1 MNWLISLVVTVVVI
15 TIAFLII
22 SKLPIGVEIDSLP
35 KAVISAV
42 VFSLLNWL
50 VSPLASFFKWTFFL
64 APIAFVINVIV
75 FGLAA
80 MLIEGFRLRMGIWSA
95 VLGAI
100 ALSIVNHVLFNLLAR
115 FSPI

>member
-1 MNWLISLVVTVVVI
+1 MTWLIGLLLTVVVM

-35 KAVISAV
+35 KAVISAI
-42 VFSLLNWL
+42 VFGLLNWL
-50 VSPLASFFKWTFFL
+50 ASPLESFFRFTFL
-64 APIAFVINVIV
+64 LSPIAFVINVIV

-80 MLIEGFRLRMGIWSA
+80 LLVDGFRLRWGIWSA

-100 ALSIVNHVLFNLLAR
+100 ALTIVRSILHKFIPV
-115 FSPI
+115 

>member
-1 MNWLISLVVTVVVI
+1 MIGLILTVVVM

-35 KAVISAV
+35 KAAISAI
-42 VFSLLNWL
+42 VFGLLNWL
-50 VSPLASFFKWTFFL
+50 ATPLANFFKWTFFL

-80 MLIEGFRLRMGIWSA
+80 LLIEGFRLRWGVWSA

-100 ALSIVNHVLFNLLAR
+100 ALSIVNHVLFNVLGR
-115 FSPI
+115 FVPA

>member
-1 MNWLISLVVTVVVI
+1 MNGLISIILTVVVM

-35 KAVISAV
+35 KAAISAV
-42 VFSLLNWL
+42 VFGLLNWL
-50 VSPLASFFKWTFFL
+50 VSPLASFFKWTFLL
-64 APIAFVINVIV
+64 APMAFVINVIV

-80 MLIEGFRLRMGIWSA
+80 LLIEGFRLRWGIWSA

-100 ALSIVNHVLFNLLAR
+100 ALSFVNSILFNVLGR
-115 FSPI
+115 FLPV